1 MANYF
6 YGKLSNSVEKVEYNG
21 ATTST
26 AVVTIDNKNRIIAVD
41 VKPLSP
47 SMLVATV
54 STQPGDY
61 VLQETVNPDGT
72 ATYAWVDKKSFTVD
86 IQKQIED
93 IIKQLEQSNANLA
106 GAINQEIE
114 DRKAG
119 DAAVAGG
126 VNALTGR
133 VDGLK
138 DSIEIAVS
146 RIDDFDTKI
155 ATLQVGLKTEA
166 NTRAYQ
172 DGFLSDQ
179 IDQTNKNINQ
189 VIDQTNK
196 NINQVNDHFKA
207 ETQRLDNNYNVLN
220 DKVNKF
226 DDRVNEFDSNMTTQ
240 LTQETEERKAADST
254 LQQNIDAE
262 ATERR
267 SIDQHLWD
275 TLPDNIIAGTPMQ
288 GMESPES
295 VNIVFSKYEKHGT
308 DPADATFEEK
318 ADQAIILVSATQEV
332 AGVLTAAD
340 KTKIDNITTDI
351 ENAIQA
357 EAEERQAA
365 DTALENKL
373 DGLIVEEGAAIQ
385 VGNEEHKLNLNSND
399 GKVTVNNTYTL
410 LDNTDKDTLNS
421 AIEAEETRATA
432 QEAVLQ
438 QAIDTEKAR
447 AEGQEAALNTA
458 IQNEVS
464 ARSQAD
470 SQLQT
475 SINDISSRVGN
486 LEGKTTR
493 LFFGDGDSDI
503 NPNASQIQTFV
514 EGKGYSTSFEG
525 IAVVVYRTDNGTYH
539 IWHWYDGG
547 TGWRDDG
554 IDTVS
559 NFTNDTAGI
568 IQGSANDG
576 YVSAENGLGKVSG
589 WDTVKSDIAGLQTEK
604 LNLSDIPNTYSGNS
618 EQFPMTQKATND
630 AITYTLGEAQK
641 AWEKDDATIN
651 GALEVHEGD
660 FENPHQVTK
669 AQVGL
674 GNVDNTSDLSKPVST
689 AQQAALDLKQNI
701 TDNAL
706 TTNNKTVVG
715 AINELRTAI
724 GDSGENLS
732 QQLADHIADKDNPH
746 EVTTAQLGIHEVSVS
761 MDGGESLGS
770 VFGPTSVA
778 SITIPTVSGPIG
790 PTGATGPTGSVGAT
804 GPTGLTGSQG
814 PRGLSEYYCS
824 FPYDTSTTS
833 IPRSSLVGGT
843 YVTNEII
850 YAGSTI
856 LASNGNLFIVQS
868 NTAVG
873 ASSISV
879 HYSISLRG
887 ATGQT
892 GATGPTGPAG
902 QDGIIGKD
910 GATGPTGG
918 FYQPQVDAAGNLTWQ
933 FNEGTAPTIP
943 SVNIKGP
950 KGDTGTTGPTGD
962 PGADGADGATGPVG
976 PTGATATIEIGEVST
991 SEPGSEAQVI
1001 NNGTNT
1007 AAILDFVIPRGV
1019 TGPTGP
1025 TGPKGEDGTGIQL
1038 KANAEACTI
1047 VGDAY
1052 IDQDT
1057 GHVMIYNG
1065 ISFDDGG
1072 EIKGPQGDTG
1082 ATGGTWVP
1090 NVNKISG
1097 QVSWTYSSD
1106 KGTQPAS
1113 VNIMGP
1119 TGAVGAAAGFG
1130 TPTVITTTGAVGS
1143 TASVAVTVNSQSPN
1157 TAKVFEFNFTIPRG
1171 ATGPTGADGQ
1181 DGVNATIT
1189 GATATVDANWGTP
1202 AVTVTPGGTE
1212 SARTFAFAFRNM
1224 RGPTGPTGADG
1235 QDGAVGPTGPTGPTG
1250 PAITTHQANITF
1262 FDSTSNTSKTIKFFV
1277 VDEADAG
1284 DYTIGINDGEL

>member
-6 YGKLSNSVEKVEYNG
+6 YGKLSNSVEQVEYNG

-26 AVVTIDNKNRIIAVD
+26 AVVTIDNKNRTIAVD

-86 IQKQIED
+86 IQKQVEELTT
-93 IIKQLEQSNANLA
+93 QLKEAEGNLA
-106 GAINQEIE
+106 GAINKEIQ
-114 DRKAG
+114 DRIAG
-119 DAAVAGG
+119 DNIVQNSVAT
-126 VNALTGR
+126 LDGR
-133 VDGLK
+133 IDGLA
-138 DSIEIAVS
+138 DSVEAIRVENNNLHQELGKVQAAIEN
-146 RIDDFDTKI
+146 
-155 ATLQVGLKTEA
+155 EA
-166 NTRAYQ
+166 NIRAYQ

-179 IDQTNKNINQ
+179 IDQTNQ
-189 VIDQTNK
+189 

-207 ETQRLDNNYNVLN
+207 ETQRLDDNHNALN
-220 DKVNKF
+220 DRVNKL
-226 DDRVNEFDSNMTTQ
+226 DDKVNEFDSNMTTQ

-288 GMESPES
+288 GMENGNA
-295 VNIVFSKYEKHGT
+295 VNIVFSKYQKHGIGE
-308 DPADATFEEK
+308 DPADAE
-318 ADQAIILVSATQEV
+318 LVEVPNQVITLFPATQEV
-332 AGVLTAAD
+332 AGILTAAD
-340 KTKIDNITTDI
+340 KTKIDNIATDI
-351 ENAIQA
+351 EAAVQA
-357 EAEERQAA
+357 EANAREEA
-365 DTALENKL
+365 DTTLENKL
-373 DGLIVEEGAAIQ
+373 DSLIVVEGAAIQ
-385 VGNEEHKLNLNSND
+385 VGDEEHELNIKTGGRFTVNSNYEVVTSEEYPGEPGRRIIPLENNDQIASKKTDGDGVPLIFVSKWDKVEVGGSGAPLNLNSTD
-399 GKVTVNNTYTL
+399 GEVTVNDEEVVVTATKSESGTKVIAGDVEIGGNFNVQGTTITKEHETL
-410 LDNTDKDTLNS
+410 VVKDNLIVTNTDGVALDSSLSGLAIKTGPVTGARSGNAGAYGIVYDGQADAVKLGLGAIAEDNSFAFDAGEGLPIAVRDNLVADNLVTFSTDKNKLVDAGIAVSTVALKSEVEEAKENAQTSLQETATAINEAYQTADTAINNAYQAADAAINEAYKAANASLNT
-421 AIEAEETRATA
+421 ALRGVIQEEVTRAT
-432 QEAVLQ
+432 
-438 QAIDTEKAR
+438 KA
-447 AEGQEAALNTA
+447 ETA
-458 IQNEVS
+458 ISGNLTSNIATLNE
-464 ARSQAD
+464 
-470 SQLQT
+470 
-475 SINDISSRVGN
+475 SINNVSQV
-486 LEGKTTR
+486 
-493 LFFGDGDSDI
+493 
-503 NPNASQIQTFV
+503 AS
-514 EGKGYSTSFEG
+514 
-525 IAVVVYRTDNGTYH
+525 AAN
-539 IWHWYDGG
+539 
-547 TGWRDDG
+547 
-554 IDTVS
+554 
-559 NFTNDTAGI
+559 TNITAHA
-568 IQGSANDG
+568 ANK
-576 YVSAENGLGKVSG
+576 N
-589 WDTVKSDIAGLQTEK
+589 
-604 LNLSDIPNTYSGNS
+604 
-618 EQFPMTQKATND
+618 
-630 AITYTLGEAQK
+630 
-641 AWEKDDATIN
+641 
-651 GALEVHEGD
+651 
-660 FENPHQVTK
+660 NPHSVTK
-669 AQVGL
+669 EQLGIYSVPIRINNGVSFDTL
-674 GNVDNTSDLSKPVST
+674 GNVY
-689 AQQAALDLKQNI
+689 
-701 TDNAL
+701 
-706 TTNNKTVVG
+706 
-715 AINELRTAI
+715 
-724 GDSGENLS
+724 
-732 QQLADHIADKDNPH
+732 
-746 EVTTAQLGIHEVSVS
+746 
-761 MDGGESLGS
+761 
-770 VFGPTSVA
+770 
-778 SITIPTVSGPIG
+778 G
-790 PTGATGPTGSVGAT
+790 PTGVIINIPTIAGP
-804 GPTGLTGSQG
+804 
-814 PRGLSEYYCS
+814 
-824 FPYDTSTTS
+824 
-833 IPRSSLVGGT
+833 
-843 YVTNEII
+843 
-850 YAGSTI
+850 
-856 LASNGNLFIVQS
+856 
-868 NTAVG
+868 
-873 ASSISV
+873 
-879 HYSISLRG
+879 
-887 ATGQT
+887 
-892 GATGPTGPAG
+892 TGPTGPAG

-950 KGDTGTTGPTGD
+950 KGDTGATGPTGD

-1001 NNGTNT
+1001 NSGSNT
-1007 AAILDFVIPRGV
+1007 AAILDFVIPRGI

-1025 TGPKGEDGTGIQL
+1025 TGPKGENGTGIQL
-1038 KANAEACTI
+1038 KANAGECTA

-1052 IDQDT
+1052 INQDT

-1119 TGAVGAAAGFG
+1119 TGAVGNAAGFG
-1130 TPTVITTTGAVGS
+1130 TPTVTTTTGNPG
-1143 TASVAVTVNSQSPN
+1143 TNASVTVTANASSPN

-1171 ATGPTGADGQ
+1171 ATGPTGAEGK

-1212 SARTFAFAFRNM
+1212 SARTFAFAFRNL

-1262 FDSTSNTSKTIKFFV
+1262 FDSASNTSKTIKFFV